1 MKNFYLLFF
10 MLVLTACSNIQYNED
25 YYSTYEPVEVIY
37 RKTTYRTVYIPKT
50 YKEVT
55 IERKPYNKCEKERIC
70 RK

>member
-1 MKNFYLLFF
+1 MKKIFLL
-10 MLVLTACSNIQYNED
+10 MSILALTACSNTQYCND
-25 YYSTYEPVEVIY
+25 CVTYEPVEVIY

-55 IERKPYNKCEKERIC
+55 LERRPYNRCEKERLC